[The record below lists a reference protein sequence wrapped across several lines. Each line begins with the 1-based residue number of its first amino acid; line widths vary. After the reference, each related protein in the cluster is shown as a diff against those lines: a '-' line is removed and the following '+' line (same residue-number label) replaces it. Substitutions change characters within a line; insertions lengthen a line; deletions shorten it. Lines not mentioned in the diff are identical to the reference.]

1 MWLHLKDGWCFSSPP
16 TLFSSA
22 FNYCYFLTFSLSLDL
37 VTTLCICT
45 HTAESCWTYPTRNWT
60 LFSSP
65 SHPLQPFKV
74 FFLCY
79 WNPNVCHHP
88 SQRKTALHPFLVY
101 SPGILVHSW
110 VLSTIVGNPQQPLL
124 VDAKIS
130 RCLETSAVFFILTP
144 LCTSFQSFLWL
155 GFEGGRTF
163 GIEREKK
170 NLRCLSQLSRT
181 GPAGVCSR
189 TPVSSVLGVT
199 KSSEIAAYR
208 LWQKVSEPTAPVR
221 FSFWTWIRMRV
232 PYTIQE

>member
-1 MWLHLKDGWCFSSPP
+1 MWLHLKDWWCFSSPP

-101 SPGILVHSW
+101 SPGILVRSW

-130 RCLETSAVFFILTP
+130 RCLETSAVFLYSLHFAQVASPFYDLV
-144 LCTSFQSFLWL
+144 LKVGEHLEL
-155 GFEGGRTF
+155 K
-163 GIEREKK
+163 EKK
-170 NLRCLSQLSRT
+170 
-181 GPAGVCSR
+181 
-189 TPVSSVLGVT
+189 
-199 KSSEIAAYR
+199 K
-208 LWQKVSEPTAPVR
+208 
-221 FSFWTWIRMRV
+221 TWDV
-232 PYTIQE
+232 WAN